1 MDLDFG
7 ATQCAGQSIG
17 PANQLFALLIQ
28 TIIAAKCAI
37 SPPELWPQ
45 DYAEQALANG
55 ELGVENVYLL
65 QVFRYIHNYV
75 A

>member
-45 DYAEQALANG
+45 DYAAQALANG
-55 ELGVENVYLL
+55 SV
-65 QVFRYIHNYV
+65 
-75 A
+75 